1 MLPEQSMELYLNSES
16 ENMKK
21 IKAWW
26 QVVEQDFNN
35 FKDSPTVQNDLAE
48 LKADAK
54 AMIPELWSA
63 VEKAFANILIDTL
76 TILA

>member
-1 MLPEQSMELYLNSES
+1 MLPELSKELQLNDES
-16 ENMKK
+16 MKK
-21 IKAWW
+21 IRAWW
-26 QVVEQDFNN
+26 EVVKQDFNN
-35 FKDSPTVQNDLAE
+35 LKESPTVQADLAE

-63 VEKAFANILIDTL
+63 VEKAFANILIETL